1 MLDFA
6 NRYEF
11 LKIKVGRKFLML
23 HLRKIETFRVSIY
36 CQLIPIKNIYFGLMK
51 FLMNFFILLPITLIY
66 LNLFVRMLES
76 G

>member
-23 HLRKIETFRVSIY
+23 QLRKIETFQVSIY
-36 CQLIPIKNIYFGLMK
+36 CQLIPIEKIYSWQMKLLMS
-51 FLMNFFILLPITLIY
+51 LFIVQHVILIY
-66 LNLFVRMLES
+66 LNLFV
-76 G
+76 

>member
-23 HLRKIETFRVSIY
+23 HLRKIETFLVSIY
-36 CQLIPIKNIYFGLMK
+36 CQLIPIENIYFGHMK
-51 FLMNFFILLPITLIY
+51 FIMNHFILLPIILIF
-66 LNLFVRMLES
+66 LNLFVRILES